1 MRRGADQ
8 TVESRVPYVIVGVF
22 VVVALTA
29 LAGLGLWL
37 GADVD
42 TRRYLPYRVLTTE
55 SVTGINRGSFVRYR
69 GVVVGRVKG
78 VTLVDSERVAIDLDI
93 VEGTPI
99 KTDTKATISS
109 QGLTGLSYIELSG
122 GSVEAPPLLP
132 GPDGTPAVIT
142 AAPSLMRRLDVALS
156 QNLEQV
162 AGVMQQLHKLLSD
175 DNLANLTAT
184 MADARRFM
192 AALAA
197 QEKRIDALA
206 ASLEKAA
213 AQAPELAADGRRTLN
228 EAQALLGELQRTA
241 AALREATVTAQE
253 ELRAARRGV
262 QPEAEAALQRLES
275 SMSRLERLTASL
287 EERPQ
292 RLLWGDP
299 PERPGP
305 GE

>member
-1 MRRGADQ
+1 M
-8 TVESRVPYVIVGVF
+8 ESRVPYAVVGVF
-22 VVVALTA
+22 VVVALAA
-29 LAGLGLWL
+29 LVSLGLWL

-55 SVTGINRGSFVRYR
+55 SVTGISRGGFVRYR

-78 VTLVDSERVAIDLDI
+78 ITLVDAERVAIDLEV

-99 KTDTKATISS
+99 KTDTKATIAS

-122 GSVEAPPLLP
+122 GSVEAPPLRP

-142 AAPSLMRRLDVALS
+142 ASPSLMRRLDVALS

-162 AGVMQQLHKLLSD
+162 EAVMQQFQKLISD

-184 MADARRFM
+184 LVDARRFM

-197 QEKRIDALA
+197 QEQRIDALA

-213 AQAPELAADGRRTLN
+213 AQAPELAAEGRNTLR
-228 EAQALLGELQRTA
+228 EAQALLQELQRTA
-241 AALREATVTAQE
+241 EALREATVTAQT

-262 QPEAEAALQRLES
+262 QPEVEAALQQLEA
-275 SMSRLERLTASL
+275 SMSRLERLTVSIQ
-287 EERPQ
+287 ERPQ

-305 GE
+305 GEGER

>member
-1 MRRGADQ
+1 M
-8 TVESRVPYVIVGVF
+8 ESRVPYAIVGVF

-29 LAGLGLWL
+29 LVGLGLWL

-206 ASLEKAA
+206 ASFERAA
-213 AQAPELAADGRRTLN
+213 AQMPELAVDGRRTLN
-228 EAQALLGELQRTA
+228 EAQALLGELQQTA

-253 ELRAARRGV
+253 ELQAARRRV
-262 QPEAEAALQRLES
+262 QPEAVAALQRLES
-275 SMSRLERLTASL
+275 SLMRLERLSTSL

>member
-1 MRRGADQ
+1 M
-8 TVESRVPYVIVGVF
+8 ESRVPYAVVGVF
-22 VVVALTA
+22 VVVALAA
-29 LAGLGLWL
+29 LVGLGLWL

-78 VTLVDSERVAIDLDI
+78 ITLVDAERVAIDLEV

-99 KTDTKATISS
+99 KTDTKATIAS

-122 GSVEAPPLLP
+122 GSVEAPPLRP

-142 AAPSLMRRLDVALS
+142 ASPSLMRRLDVALS

-162 AGVMQQLHKLLSD
+162 EAVMQQFQKLLSD

-184 MADARRFM
+184 LADARRFM

-197 QEKRIDALA
+197 QEQRIDALA

-213 AQAPELAADGRRTLN
+213 AQAPELAADGRNTLR
-228 EAQALLGELQRTA
+228 EAQVLLQELQRTA
-241 AALREATVTAQE
+241 EALREATVTAQT

-262 QPEAEAALQRLES
+262 QPEVEAALQQLEA
-275 SMSRLERLTASL
+275 SMSRLERLTVSIQ
-287 EERPQ
+287 ERPQ

-305 GE
+305 GEGER

>member
-1 MRRGADQ
+1 M
-8 TVESRVPYVIVGVF
+8 ESRVPYTIVGVF
-22 VVVALTA
+22 VVLA
-29 LAGLGLWL
+29 LAALVGLGLWL

-42 TRRYLPYRVLTTE
+42 TRHYLPYRVLTTE
-55 SVTGINRGSFVRYR
+55 SVTGVNRGGFVRYR
-69 GVVVGRVKG
+69 GVVVGRVSS
-78 VTLVDSERVAIDLDI
+78 VSLLDAEQVAIDLEI
-93 VEGTPI
+93 VEGTPV
-99 KTDTKATISS
+99 KVDTKATIAS

-122 GSVEAPPLLP
+122 GSAESPPLLP
-132 GPDGTPAVIT
+132 GPDGRPAVIQS
-142 AAPSLMRRLDVALS
+142 APSLMRRLDVTLS

-162 AGVMQQLHKLLSD
+162 EGVMRQLQKLLSD
-175 DNLANLTAT
+175 ENLANLTAT

-206 ASLEKAA
+206 ASLERAA
-213 AQAPELAADGRRTLN
+213 AQVPELAADGRRTLN
-228 EAQALLGELQRTA
+228 EAQALLGELQQTA
-241 AALREATVTAQE
+241 AALREATLTAQE
-253 ELRAARRGV
+253 ELQAARRRV
-262 QPEAEAALQRLES
+262 QPEAVAALQRLES
-275 SMSRLERLTASL
+275 SLMRLERLSASL

>member
-1 MRRGADQ
+1 M
-8 TVESRVPYVIVGVF
+8 ESRVPYVIVGVF
-22 VVVALTA
+22 VIVALTA

-78 VTLVDSERVAIDLDI
+78 VTLVDAERVAIDLDI

-156 QNLEQV
+156 QNMEQV
-162 AGVMQQLHKLLSD
+162 EGVMRQLQKLLSD
-175 DNLANLTAT
+175 ENLANLTAT

-206 ASLEKAA
+206 ASFERAA
-213 AQAPELAADGRRTLN
+213 AQMPELADDGRRTLN
-228 EAQALLGELQRTA
+228 EAQALLGELQQTA

-253 ELRAARRGV
+253 ELQAARRRV
-262 QPEAEAALQRLES
+262 QPEAVAALQRLES
-275 SMSRLERLTASL
+275 SLMRLERLSASL

>member
-1 MRRGADQ
+1 
-8 TVESRVPYVIVGVF
+8 VESRVPYVIVGVF

-29 LAGLGLWL
+29 LVGLGLWL

-42 TRRYLPYRVLTTE
+42 TRHYLPYRVLTTE

-99 KTDTKATISS
+99 KTDTRATISS

-122 GSVEAPPLLP
+122 GSVDAPPLLP

-162 AGVMQQLHKLLSD
+162 AGVMQQLQKLLSD

-206 ASLEKAA
+206 ASLERAV
-213 AQAPELAADGRRTLN
+213 AQAPALAADGRRTLN